1 MRFGQLSI
9 GFVREPMFAVVL
21 SSALHGVDAYLVRV
35 EADLANGLPALNV
48 VGLPDNAVRES
59 RDRVTAAVRNSGFVL
74 PPKRI
79 TVNLSP
85 ADVRK
90 EGTAFDLA
98 IAVAILAVSEQVVLP
113 DAERILLLGE
123 LSLDGTLRPVPGC
136 VAIAAD
142 AASHQITGLIVPESN
157 ASEAAVVE
165 SVSVYEAT
173 TLRGAVRLLQ
183 EPRSRVRAR
192 VDVDAIRNAARRA
205 YPDYADVKGQ
215 QSAKRALEVAAVGGH
230 NVLMFGPPGSGKTML
245 AQRLPSVLPELT
257 PEEALET
264 TKVHSVAGVL
274 TAETPLVAT
283 RPFRSPH
290 HTVSTAGLVGGGKTP
305 GPGEVS
311 LAHNGVLFLDELP
324 EFRRDALEALRQ
336 PLENGTATI
345 ARAWGS
351 MTFPARTMLVAAM
364 NPCPCGFFGDATRR
378 CRCAPEQIQ
387 KYRARISGPLLDRID
402 LHVEVPAVPYA
413 DLRSD
418 APSESSA
425 NIRKRVQRARSRHRR
440 RFTDADV
447 HSNAMMEPKHVRTI
461 CRLDSAGE
469 SLLATAMNRLFL
481 SARAHDRILKVARSI
496 ADLDDSDAIRAE
508 HVAEAISYRDFDRL
522 RSPF

>member
-1 MRFGQLSI
+1 
-9 GFVREPMFAVVL
+9 MFAVVL

-35 EADLANGLPALNV
+35 EADVANGLPALNI

-74 PPKRI
+74 PPNRI
-79 TVNLSP
+79 TVNLGP

-98 IAVAILAVSEQVVLP
+98 IALAVLAASEQVVP
-113 DAERILLLGE
+113 FDADRILLLGE

-142 AASHQITGLIVPESN
+142 AAAHHIAGLIVPQSN

-165 SVSVYEAT
+165 GVAVYGAES
-173 TLRGAVRLLQ
+173 LRDAVRLFQ
-183 EPRSRVRAR
+183 EPRSRVRTR
-192 VDVDAIRNAARRA
+192 VDVEALRNLARHT

-215 QSAKRALEVAAVGGH
+215 PSAKRALEVAAVGGH
-230 NVLMFGPPGSGKTML
+230 NVLMYGPPGSGKTML
-245 AQRLPSVLPELT
+245 AQRLPSILPELT

-264 TKVHSVAGVL
+264 TKIHSVAGLL
-274 TAETPLVAT
+274 TAEAPLVAM
-283 RPFRSPH
+283 RPFRAPH
-290 HTVSTAGLVGGGKTP
+290 HTVSTAGLIGGGKTP
-305 GPGEVS
+305 GPGEIS

-378 CRCAPEQIQ
+378 CQCTPEQIR

-402 LHVEVPAVPYA
+402 LHVEVPAVPFA
-413 DLRSD
+413 ELRSNT
-418 APSESSA
+418 PSEPSSV
-425 NIRKRVQRARSRHRR
+425 IRERVQQARQRSQRR
-440 RFTDADV
+440 LAGTDI
-447 HSNAMMEPKHVRTI
+447 HSNAMMETKHVRI
-461 CRLDSAGE
+461 FCQLDSTGE
-469 SLLATAMNRLFL
+469 QLLAAAMNRLFL

-496 ADLDDSDAIRAE
+496 ADLEGSDAIRAE

-522 RSPF
+522 RFSF